1 MIQGCLAPLLEMLWI
16 GELPVL
22 HAAGGVQASSVH
34 GEREGNDQEVKQEAG
49 TERGRNGISS

>member
-16 GELPVL
+16 GEPPVL

-34 GEREGNDQEVKQEAG
+34 GREKGMIRK
-49 TERGRNGISS
+49 